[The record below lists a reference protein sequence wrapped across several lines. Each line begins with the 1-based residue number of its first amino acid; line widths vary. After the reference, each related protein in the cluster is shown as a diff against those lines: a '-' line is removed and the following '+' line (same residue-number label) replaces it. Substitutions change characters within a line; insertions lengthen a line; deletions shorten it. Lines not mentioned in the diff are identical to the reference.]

1 MAAIDTP
8 HRKSAWDREMI
19 RDVLLAFVFG
29 LVAATLIA
37 GLIALAKFVSIY
49 TTQQVGIFAALAL
62 TAKTIFATLKDS
74 QTLLA
79 GVFGFVGLFGVAN
92 LAARHTRDRDRELL
106 DQRRRSLAAALQ
118 VEIAYCGAVCR
129 TRVKDIE
136 KVLSENKA
144 EIFKMPPEEW
154 EIMKV
159 GGLTIYQANAGEI
172 GHLPSEA
179 VRLVVRFYT
188 LIINHNLNVSGGV
201 VSISRKDDMEGAA
214 ANAVEATAALQSVID
229 GKFDS

>member
-8 HRKSAWDREMI
+8 HRKSAWDREI
-19 RDVLLAFVFG
+19 ICDVLLAFVFG

-49 TTQQVGIFAALAL
+49 ATQQVGIFAALAL
-62 TAKTIFATLKDS
+62 TVKNIFAILRNS
-74 QTLLA
+74 QTILA

-92 LAARHTRDRDRELL
+92 LAARHTRNRDRELL

-118 VEIAYCGAVCR
+118 AEIAYCGATCA

-136 KVLSENKA
+136 KVLSENNV
-144 EIFKMPPEEW
+144 EIFTMPPEER
-154 EIMKV
+154 EVMKV
-159 GGLTIYQANAGEI
+159 GGLTIYQANAAEI

-188 LIINHNLNVSGGV
+188 FIANHNLNVSGGV
-201 VSISRKDDMEGAA
+201 VSNTRKDDMEGAR